1 MRYRCLGSQ
10 KANMFTPR
18 YSGALVL
25 LILAGCAQYRLG
37 YTGLYRQ
44 DIYTVFVPVFES
56 ESLRRRLGE
65 RMTEAVAK
73 EIELKTPYKLAQGF
87 NADTVLYGRII
98 EDNKIVITE
107 NVFDEPRDLAYEMFL
122 EVTWRDRNGQ
132 ILFGPQV
139 VRLPEALQEFG
150 QSVHFVPEAGQSIS
164 TAQLEAISRLAE
176 QVVAQMEM
184 PW

>member
-1 MRYRCLGSQ
+1 MC
-10 KANMFTPR
+10 MPR
-18 YSGALVL
+18 FCCAVVTLAVA
-25 LILAGCAQYRLG
+25 AGCAQYKVG
-37 YTGLYRQ
+37 YTGLYRG
-44 DIYTVFVPVFES
+44 DIYTVYVPVFES
-56 ESLRRRLGE
+56 ESFRRHLGE
-65 RMTEAVAK
+65 RLTEAVAK

-87 NADTVLYGRII
+87 NADTVLYGRIV
-98 EDNKIVITE
+98 EENKIVISE
-107 NVFDEPRDLAYEMFL
+107 NVFDEPRDLAYEMFM

-139 VRLPEALQEFG
+139 VRLPEALQEVG

-164 TAQLEAISRLAE
+164 TAQLEAMSRLAE